1 MDEGSA
7 RTKKA
12 ALLSRLEALGAVVV
26 AFSGGVDSTFLLA
39 AAKEALGDN
48 VIAATATSFV
58 YAEKETGESIRI
70 SEILGVH
77 QILFASRETAQKA
90 FVANDRNRCYY
101 CKKSVLG
108 EIFRIAREHGIQH
121 VAHGANVDDRGD
133 YRPGLK
139 AAEEVGAIA
148 PLMDVG
154 LTKEEI
160 RFLSRE
166 MGLPTWDK
174 PSMACLASRIPYGSP
189 VTPER
194 VKMVEEA
201 EQFLREKGFKTVRV
215 RHYGPVA
222 GIEVSVDDLSRFV
235 EGAFRR
241 QVVEAFRKVGFQ
253 HIALDLEGYITGKMN
268 RALEGDN

>member
-1 MDEGSA
+1 MDEQIVKA
-7 RTKKA
+7 KKA
-12 ALLSRLEALGAVVV
+12 VLLSRLEELGAVVV

-58 YAEKETGESIRI
+58 YSEKETGESTRI

-77 QILFASRETAQKA
+77 QILFESRETAQKA
-90 FVANDRNRCYY
+90 FVANDKNRCYY

-133 YRPGLK
+133 YRPGLR
-139 AAEEVGAIA
+139 AAEEAGAIA

-154 LTKEEI
+154 LTKKEI

-166 MGLPTWDK
+166 MGLATWDK

-222 GIEVSVDDLSRFV
+222 GIEVSGDDLSRFV
-235 EGAFRR
+235 EGDLRK
-241 QVVEAFRKVGFQ
+241 QVIERFKEVGFQ
-253 HIALDLEGYITGKMN
+253 NITLDLEGYVTGKMN
-268 RALEGDN
+268 RALKAD